1 MWGNIVAESVFSWR
15 ERTIA
20 HTRAACPPRQVE
32 QYHNCQME
40 FLGIDNIHVM
50 RKSMHR
56 LRGLIVQPE
65 DAAGEKFA
73 DARELSCL

>member
-1 MWGNIVAESVFSWR
+1 
-15 ERTIA
+15 
-20 HTRAACPPRQVE
+20 
-32 QYHNCQME
+32 ME

-56 LRGLIVQPE
+56 LRSLIVQPE